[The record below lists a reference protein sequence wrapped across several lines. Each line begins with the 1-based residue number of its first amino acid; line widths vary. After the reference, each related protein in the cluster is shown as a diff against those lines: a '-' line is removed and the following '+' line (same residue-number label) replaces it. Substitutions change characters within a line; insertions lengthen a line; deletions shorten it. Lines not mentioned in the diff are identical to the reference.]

1 MKEFGGL
8 KSELIQ
14 PKNNAVS
21 ELDITT
27 CEVAKA
33 PYFFV
38 DLYTHT
44 TWIVWT
50 NSMNNIKDDYVYH
63 YAWICFQW
71 TPLM

>member
-50 NSMNNIKDDYVYH
+50 NSMNNIQGMIMSITMHGFVSNEL
-63 YAWICFQW
+63 
-71 TPLM
+71 P

>member
-14 PKNNAVS
+14 PKNNVIS

-44 TWIVWT
+44 T
-50 NSMNNIKDDYVYH
+50 
-63 YAWICFQW
+63 
-71 TPLM
+71 

>member
-14 PKNNAVS
+14 PKNNAIS

-44 TWIVWT
+44 TWIVWIILIMIMSIT
-50 NSMNNIKDDYVYH
+50 MHGFVPNEL
-63 YAWICFQW
+63 
-71 TPLM
+71 P